1 MKVGFANREEGKTLV
16 WLDRLRVG
24 KMYIVCRFPHG
35 VSEVDSHGS
44 LGILLK
50 VSSLASKYV

>member
-24 KMYIVCRFPHG
+24 KCTQ
-35 VSEVDSHGS
+35 
-44 LGILLK
+44 
-50 VSSLASKYV
+50 YVGFLMG